1 MDVRFKNMFVRD
13 NETQRSA
20 SAFTLI
26 ELLVVI
32 AIIAILAAVLLP
44 VLQRAQQ
51 KSFQTNCMNNSR
63 QIMLGWRMYA
73 EDNSDLLAPNDYPY
87 TTPYR
92 LSTNKRSL
100 YNWVCGTMEQSF
112 DADFIQELS
121 DPVGTAMA
129 SYIQN
134 PKIYHCPSDVY
145 IDIYA
150 GHQVHVRSYSM
161 NSAVGTIWSSS
172 TTYGGTAGVLG
183 APVSGG
189 WLSGA
194 SYNANQTTWLT
205 YNKMTSFIRPGP
217 ANTWVIMDESPI
229 TINDGSL
236 AVSAVAAPGSTYL
249 IDYPSGN
256 HANGAGIA
264 FADGHSIIHKWIDPR
279 TFTPP
284 ISLHG
289 QGGSATTIQSPDDP
303 DCFYLA
309 PITSALR

>member
-129 SYIQN
+129 SYIQRAKLRFRRQFEVFLRTCWLLPARNATGRLRN
-134 PKIYHCPSDVY
+134 PRLPRRY
-145 IDIYA
+145 INNHRA
-150 GHQVHVRSYSM
+150 RM
-161 NSAVGTIWSSS
+161 RAVLR
-172 TTYGGTAGVLG
+172 Y
-183 APVSGG
+183 
-189 WLSGA
+189 
-194 SYNANQTTWLT
+194 
-205 YNKMTSFIRPGP
+205 
-217 ANTWVIMDESPI
+217 
-229 TINDGSL
+229 
-236 AVSAVAAPGSTYL
+236 
-249 IDYPSGN
+249 DYC
-256 HANGAGIA
+256 
-264 FADGHSIIHKWIDPR
+264 K
-279 TFTPP
+279 
-284 ISLHG
+284 
-289 QGGSATTIQSPDDP
+289 
-303 DCFYLA
+303 
-309 PITSALR
+309 